1 MNEKLNIDNV
11 KINILIVDDQ
21 KLYIE
26 YLNTLIS
33 KYITNV
39 NIFTATSGKDALSI
53 LENKHIDIVLLDVV
67 MPDITGWDIARYIKD
82 NLDDKNI
89 ALIFI
94 TANCIGDEF
103 IKQGFELGAVD
114 YIEKPIDKNQLIN
127 RLKLYINNFLSE
139 KKIVEE
145 ISKNK
150 EKDKLLLQKE
160 IMIAQSNI
168 LERIAHHWRQP
179 LSIISSNAGVIKL
192 SIEFGLDTH
201 EGTLQN
207 IEYIEKASQELSKTI
222 DQFKNFFEPES
233 VKEIFDMGESINE
246 TIDIIIVSLKEQNIN
261 IDFQYKD
268 IKLEGY
274 KNEFKQ
280 IIISLITNAIDI
292 LKNKD
297 YEKFIKVDIYDFDD
311 YIELLVIDNGGGIDE
326 KISNNIYEPYFTTKH
341 SYSGT
346 GISLHLVKE
355 VMQRYFNGEIENK
368 NLLYKFNDK
377 EYNSTMFRLVFNKK

>member
-280 IIISLITNAIDI
+280 AILNILTNAKDAIRSEKIKNQKLKGEIDI
-292 LKNKD
+292 TVLKKNQKTLIHI
-297 YEKFIKVDIYDFDD
+297 FN
-311 YIELLVIDNGGGIDE
+311 NGGNSSLEILE
-326 KISNNIYEPYFTTKH
+326 RMFEPYFTTKFEDK
-341 SYSGT
+341 GT
-346 GISLHLVKE
+346 GIGLYMTKTIIETSMNGTITAHNIKE
-355 VMQRYFNGEIENK
+355 GMQFNI
-368 NLLYKFNDK
+368 
-377 EYNSTMFRLVFNKK
+377 TI